1 MDEAVAD
8 AESAGEHT
16 PHLLAR
22 SLTFAVQSP
31 ARLREVLDGPCVMQF
46 GEDTAAAVAAA
57 AAAAAALVVGKELLV
72 PQNSERVLRKGSFYA
87 SVAWVV
93 RPS

>member
-31 ARLREVLDGPCVMQF
+31 ALLREALDGPCVMQF

-57 AAAAAALVVGKELLV
+57 AAAALVVGKELLG

-87 SVAWVV
+87 SVAWVL